1 MTHIRHISRTALW
14 AICKLF
20 LIFYITIPLLSLPLV
35 VIDAF
40 FHPTG
45 QTFAWL
51 AWVLFLGAD
60 RRPRPPRLHPARTI
74 AERCPAGAQGPPSAA
89 KGVR

>member
-1 MTHIRHISRTALW
+1 MTHIRHISRTASW

-20 LIFYITIPLLSLPLV
+20 FIFYITIPLLSLPLV

-45 QTFAWL
+45 PTLAWL
-51 AWVLFLGAD
+51 AWV
-60 RRPRPPRLHPARTI
+60 
-74 AERCPAGAQGPPSAA
+74 
-89 KGVR
+89 

>member
-1 MTHIRHISRTALW
+1 MTHIRHISRTASW

-20 LIFYITIPLLSLPLV
+20 FIFYITIPLLSLPLV

-45 QTFAWL
+45 PTLAWL
-51 AWVLFLGAD
+51 AWVFILAPIAVLG
-60 RRPRPPRLHPARTI
+60 RRAYIRF
-74 AERCPAGAQGPPSAA
+74 EQ
-89 KGVR
+89 